1 MKRNIIKEVR
11 DIIEEHISS
20 RILYLPLYGV
30 LEKSYVIKITELVN
44 EHLKIGVK

>member
-20 RILYLPLYGV
+20 RVLYPPLYGD
-30 LEKSYVIKITELVN
+30 LEKSDVIKITELVN
-44 EHLKIGVK
+44 EH